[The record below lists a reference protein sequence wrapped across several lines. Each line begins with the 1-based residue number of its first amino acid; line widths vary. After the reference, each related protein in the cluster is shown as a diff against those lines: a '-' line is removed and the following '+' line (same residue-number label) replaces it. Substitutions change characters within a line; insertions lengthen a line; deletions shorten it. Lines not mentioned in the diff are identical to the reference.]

1 MSHFEEQTSGLWVVD
16 KILFLAWLFSTP
28 EQPQMHV
35 NSPKSPGMGK
45 QHANCS
51 FRWVN
56 QPELIL

>member
-35 NSPKSPGMGK
+35 NSPKSQEWGNNMPIVHFVG
-45 QHANCS
+45 
-51 FRWVN
+51 
-56 QPELIL
+56 